1 MSVSGD
7 KPEMPNQSVFTWT
20 LAVVVGQVGC
30 LTLVIIFAA
39 LFLGI
44 WLDNILETKPVFTVG
59 LIVASIPVT
68 LVAMILVVRA
78 ATSRLAKLDDKDK
91 INKSEKISGQTYEQ

>member
-7 KPEMPNQSVFTWT
+7 KPETSSQSIFTWT

-30 LTLVIIFAA
+30 LTLFIIFAA

-44 WLDNILETKPVFTVG
+44 WLDNILGTEPVFTVG

-68 LVAMILVVRA
+68 LVAMIFVVRT
-78 ATSRLAKLDDKDK
+78 ATSKILKFDDKK
-91 INKSEKISGQTYEQ
+91 NINNSESLDEKTNE

>member
-7 KPEMPNQSVFTWT
+7 KPETPNQSVFTWT

-30 LTLVIIFAA
+30 VTLLIIFAA

-44 WLDNILETKPVFTVG
+44 WLDNILETKPIFTVG

-68 LVAMILVVRA
+68 LVVMILVVRA
-78 ATSRLAKLDDKDK
+78 ATSKLVKLDDKDK
-91 INKSEKISGQTYEQ
+91 KTKSEK